1 MFEGNKMI
9 YFDNAATSK
18 IKPEAVY
25 DAVNYYL
32 KEIGTSPG
40 RGSYNL
46 AIQASRMLYQSRK
59 TVASFFDI
67 DNAANV
73 VFTKNS
79 TEAINLF
86 LNGYLQNGDHI
97 IISPF
102 EHNAVLRP
110 VHSLAE
116 KGIISYSVLDTE
128 ALYSPKNNLKKYVNS
143 NTRLIVLTFASNLT
157 GQFVFN
163 KELSTAAHELGLKVF
178 VDSSQGGGK
187 KLISMKNDGIDF
199 LAFTGHKD
207 LLAIPGVGGLV
218 SLKPM
223 RIAPLI
229 QGGTGIHGES
239 YTNPEAYPDSYE
251 SGTLNMPA
259 IWSLKTSID
268 YIQDNSERIKSKE
281 KELIEYLIKELSQ
294 LNNIILYNKEME
306 RVPTICFN
314 VEDKKSNE
322 VVSYLNEKGICV
334 RGGIHCAIK
343 AHETIN
349 TVKTGAVRVSLNFY
363 NTFEEIDTLIEA
375 LKEI

>member
-1 MFEGNKMI
+1 MI

-18 IKPEAVY
+18 IKPEVVY

-40 RGSYNL
+40 RGTYNL
-46 AIQASRMLYQSRK
+46 AVQASRMLYQSRK
-59 TVASFFDI
+59 TVASFFDV
-67 DNAANV
+67 DDAANV

-86 LNGYLQNGDHI
+86 LNGYLQNGDHVL
-97 IISPF
+97 ISPF

-110 VHSLAE
+110 VHSFAE
-116 KGIISYSVLDTE
+116 KGRITYSVLDTE
-128 ALYSPKNNLKKYVNS
+128 TLYSPRKGLEKYVNS
-143 NTRLIVLTFASNLT
+143 NTRLVILTFASNLT

-163 KELSTAAHELGLKVF
+163 KEISSVAHELGLKVF

-218 SLKPM
+218 SLEPI
-223 RIAPLI
+223 RIDPLI

-259 IWSLKTSID
+259 IWSLKTSLDYIRDNIIEICTKEKKLID
-268 YIQDNSERIKSKE
+268 Y
-281 KELIEYLIKELSQ
+281 LIEKLSQ
-294 LNNIILYNKEME
+294 LKNIIIYNKEME
-306 RVPTICFN
+306 RVPTVCFN
-314 VEDKKSNE
+314 VIDKKSSE
-322 VVSYLNEKGICV
+322 VVSYLNDRGICV

-363 NTFEEIDTLIEA
+363 NSFEEIDAFVEA